1 MAPNWR
7 TLKGVIEIPRP
18 GVRKGE
24 MFLAF
29 IGSEKRCGIL
39 RSPALRDGALR
50 RKIGVPMGYLGWIVP
65 E

>member
-1 MAPNWR
+1 MPPNRR

-39 RSPALRDGALR
+39 RSPALRDGALQ